1 MFHPTHINCGLRM
14 ADIRFQVPLVGGIR
28 KRKRLKS
35 ASNPQLSQTVNLKD
49 SDTNGLFH
57 DIQFERG
64 NYFEGRQS
72 NIHLGLPLQL
82 DGGTSMSLNSRT
94 SGTNHQS
101 TDSLDRQDSAS
112 PVDSL
117 EQAKHEFVVSVS
129 PIQEFVSVDKYESP
143 YLGESAYRISSF
155 CLEHDDDGSG
165 VPEGNDEEGYIS
177 SGNSRFY
184 MRNPLLV
191 YSDSMDSLEEGP
203 TLPPIYEVEGEGS
216 EITELA
222 SSPTSSQL
230 LRTECTEG
238 GAEKPEAHTQSRRQ
252 SCHDSC
258 AQYCSQNDSIMSYYS
273 VVPPEEGRESVRNVD
288 HLVDRLD
295 VKHRHSYSSPSSPF
309 PLTPPNTCDSSPK
322 LSNTKATAG
331 NNQHALSGVEVKYCW
346 PVLRSC

>member
-1 MFHPTHINCGLRM
+1 MFHPTHANSGLRM
-14 ADIRFQVPLVGGIR
+14 PDIRIQAPVVGGIR

-35 ASNPQLSQTVNLKD
+35 ASNPQLSQTINLKD

-64 NYFEGRQS
+64 NYFEGQKS
-72 NIHLGLPLQL
+72 NIHLGFPLQS
-82 DGGTSMSLNSRT
+82 DVGTSLLLNSRT
-94 SGTNHQS
+94 SGSNHQS

-117 EQAKHEFVVSVS
+117 DAPEQELVSVS
-129 PIQEFVSVDKYESP
+129 PVQEFVSVDKYESP
-143 YLGESAYRISSF
+143 YLEESAYRISSF
-155 CLEHDDDGSG
+155 CIQHDDGSG
-165 VPEGNDEEGYIS
+165 APHPGDEEVYVS
-177 SGNSRFY
+177 PGNSRFY
-184 MRNPLLV
+184 MRNPMLV

-222 SSPTSSQL
+222 SSPKSSQL
-230 LRTECTEG
+230 LRTECTDGETEESK
-238 GAEKPEAHTQSRRQ
+238 AQAQQQRH

-295 VKHRHSYSSPSSPF
+295 VKHLHTCSSPSSPF

-322 LSNTKATAG
+322 LSNTKTPAR
-331 NNQHALSGVEVKYCW
+331 NNLHALSGVEVKY
-346 PVLRSC
+346 